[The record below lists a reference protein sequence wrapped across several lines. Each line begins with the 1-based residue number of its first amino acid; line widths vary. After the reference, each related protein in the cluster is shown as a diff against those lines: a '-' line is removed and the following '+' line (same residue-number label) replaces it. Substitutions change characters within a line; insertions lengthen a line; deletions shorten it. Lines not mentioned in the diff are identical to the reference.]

1 MIQINYT
8 NAEIIDNSPLVLVS
22 FWATW
27 CSACKVQNKMLE
39 GMDQLP
45 TNLLLA
51 SIDVGENRFLAQKYS
66 VANIPDLLLFKKGK
80 AIHRF
85 GGLISTSQI
94 LHQLNNLS

>member
-1 MIQINYT
+1 MLQINYT
-8 NAEIIDNSPLVLVS
+8 NAEIIDHSPLLLVT

-27 CSACKVQNKMLE
+27 CSACKAQNKILE
-39 GMDQLP
+39 ELDELP
-45 TNLLLA
+45 DHLLLA

-85 GGLISTSQI
+85 SGLISKTQI
-94 LHQLNNLS
+94 LHQLNNL